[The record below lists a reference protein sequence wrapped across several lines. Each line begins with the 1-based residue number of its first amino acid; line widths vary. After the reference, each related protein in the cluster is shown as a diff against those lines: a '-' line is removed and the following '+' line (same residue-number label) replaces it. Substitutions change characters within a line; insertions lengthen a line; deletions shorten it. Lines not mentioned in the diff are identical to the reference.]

1 MEELLN
7 TLKQLEK
14 DYEEAIFMLIEIEK
28 EKEVIEKKKRE
39 IAIKLYQQ
47 RELIAEK
54 KLIDY
59 LNDNGLVL
67 YKYTLSLDYIG
78 CDTTEY
84 VLIPKEVKDVE
95 AMYSRDLDE
104 LALDNLHS
112 YGYLTDEE
120 YYQMADDLDIDL
132 EDEEAVENSDLVDY
146 DYSDYCW
153 DIEKVEDLSEVIGH
167 IDLDDIEEWR

>member
-14 DYEEAIFMLIEIEK
+14 DYEEATFTLIELEK
-28 EKEVIEKKKRE
+28 AKEVIEKKKRE
-39 IAIKLYQQ
+39 ITIKLYEQ

-59 LNDNGLVL
+59 LNENGLV
-67 YKYTLSLDYIG
+67 D
-78 CDTTEY
+78 
-84 VLIPKEVKDVE
+84 EV
-95 AMYSRDLDE
+95 
-104 LALDNLHS
+104 
-112 YGYLTDEE
+112 
-120 YYQMADDLDIDL
+120 YYQMDDDLDIDL

>member
-14 DYEEAIFMLIEIEK
+14 DYEEATFTLIELEK
-28 EKEVIEKKKRE
+28 AKEVIEKKKRE
-39 IAIKLYQQ
+39 IAIKLYEQ

-59 LNDNGLVL
+59 LNENGLV
-67 YKYTLSLDYIG
+67 D
-78 CDTTEY
+78 
-84 VLIPKEVKDVE
+84 EV
-95 AMYSRDLDE
+95 
-104 LALDNLHS
+104 
-112 YGYLTDEE
+112 

-132 EDEEAVENSDLVDY
+132 EDVEAVENSDLVDY

-153 DIEKVEDLSEVIGH
+153 DI
-167 IDLDDIEEWR
+167 DLDDIEEWR